1 MNKIR
6 PTDFID
12 LCKKFENTVKVKY
25 DLEEFSDFRNE
36 INIICTLRNVCQH
49 NKTEIHEKEAFE
61 ITSVVYESL
70 KKIIEL
76 IEHPLLVKDIYV
88 KNVYL

>member
-1 MNKIR
+1 M
-6 PTDFID
+6 
-12 LCKKFENTVKVKY
+12 
-25 DLEEFSDFRNE
+25 
-36 INIICTLRNVCQH
+36 CQH
-49 NKTEIHEKEAFE
+49 NKTEIHGKEAFE

-88 KNVYL
+88 KNVYFVRMRDLVGTTIHKNERVKYFSRTGIR

>member
-6 PTDFID
+6 LTDFID

-25 DLEEFSDFRNE
+25 DLEDKEGPYRYLSNLEEFSDFRNE

-49 NKTEIHEKEAFE
+49 NKTEIHGKEAFE

-70 KKIIEL
+70 KR
-76 IEHPLLVKDIYV
+76 LLS
-88 KNVYL
+88 